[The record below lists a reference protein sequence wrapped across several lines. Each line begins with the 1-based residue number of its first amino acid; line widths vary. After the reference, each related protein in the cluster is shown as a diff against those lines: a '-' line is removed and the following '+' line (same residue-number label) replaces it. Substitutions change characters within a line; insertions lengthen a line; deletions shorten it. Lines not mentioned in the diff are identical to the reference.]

1 MEKFN
6 SYLTNID
13 AGLIKEI
20 CTSRGKAV
28 HFKKNEYFV
37 RADEASLY
45 VGFVVKG
52 VFRYRCVNSAE
63 GKTYNVG
70 FAFSD
75 EFIADYPACLYGLPS
90 EMDIQALTACDV
102 YVCEARH
109 LEQLYG
115 QSMEMQRYAR
125 ITAEQLFLQT
135 FSRYLDIYRKTPEE
149 RYRELLQRCPEML
162 QVLPLKEV
170 ASYLRITPTTM
181 SNIRRRI
188 TFED

>member
-20 CTSRGKAV
+20 CTSRGKLV

-37 RADEASLY
+37 QADETSVY

-52 VFRYRCVNSAE
+52 IFRYRCTNRAE

-102 YVCEARH
+102 YMCEARH
-109 LEQLYG
+109 VEQLYG

-125 ITAEQLFLQT
+125 VTAEQLFLQT
-135 FSRYLDIYRKTPEE
+135 FSRYLDVYRKTPEE
-149 RYRELLQRCPEML
+149 RYRELLQRCPELL

-188 TFED
+188 TFGG

>member
-1 MEKFN
+1 ME
-6 SYLTNID
+6 LE
-13 AGLIKEI
+13 L
-20 CTSRGKAV
+20 SRKARLSGEGIS
-28 HFKKNEYFV
+28 EYGEV
-37 RADEASLY
+37 
-45 VGFVVKG
+45 
-52 VFRYRCVNSAE
+52 
-63 GKTYNVG
+63 
-70 FAFSD
+70 
-75 EFIADYPACLYGLPS
+75 
-90 EMDIQALTACDV
+90 
-102 YVCEARH
+102 VCEVRY

-149 RYRELLQRCPEML
+149 RYRDLLQRCPELL

-188 TFED
+188 TFGD